1 VNEQEKDHM
10 RFLASC
16 FAMNG
21 YLSKM
26 ACNPKDQ
33 GTICE
38 GDEDNAE
45 AIGKA
50 SVIMAD
56 ALIDAL
62 EPKETTGLPP
72 IRSRKA
78 KAK

>member
-1 VNEQEKDHM
+1 MNEQDKEYM
-10 RFLASC
+10 RFLAAC

-38 GDEDNAE
+38 GNEDNAE
-45 AIGKA
+45 AIGRA
-50 SVIMAD
+50 SVTMAD
-56 ALIDAL
+56 ALIEAL
-62 EPKETTGLPP
+62 EPKETIGLPA
-72 IRSRKA
+72 IKRKT
-78 KAK
+78 KK

>member
-1 VNEQEKDHM
+1 MNEKDKDHM

-26 ACNPKDQ
+26 ACNPRVKGD
-33 GTICE
+33 ICE

-45 AIGKA
+45 AIAKA
-50 SVIMAD
+50 SVIMGD
-56 ALIDAL
+56 ALIEAL
-62 EPKETTGLPP
+62 APQETVGLPA
-72 IRSRKA
+72 IKRKA
-78 KAK
+78 RAK

>member
-1 VNEQEKDHM
+1 MNDQDKEHM

-21 YLSKM
+21 YLSRM

-33 GTICE
+33 GDICE
-38 GDEDNAE
+38 AGENNAE
-45 AIGKA
+45 AIGRA
-50 SVIMAD
+50 SVAMAD
-56 ALIDAL
+56 ALIEAL
-62 EPKETTGLPP
+62 EPKETIGLPA
-72 IRSRKA
+72 IKRKA